1 MTDSIIIYAAVVQ
14 SIKSYSIKFISGRL
28 HKVTGWFRIYAWG
41 VSDFLIS
48 NNNLLHVYKQDVK
61 PVDNE

>member
-28 HKVTGWFRIYAWG
+28 HKVTGWFRIYA
-41 VSDFLIS
+41 
-48 NNNLLHVYKQDVK
+48 
-61 PVDNE
+61 